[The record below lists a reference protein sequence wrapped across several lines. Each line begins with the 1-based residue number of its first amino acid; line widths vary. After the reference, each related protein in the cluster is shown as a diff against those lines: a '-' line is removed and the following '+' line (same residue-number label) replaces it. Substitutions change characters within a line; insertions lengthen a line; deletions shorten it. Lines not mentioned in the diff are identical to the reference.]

1 VGLRSKLIG
10 KVPTISYEALLPD
23 KLFELGAGIAIGLL
37 VAWVYV
43 LLWKVRY
50 TALVRGD
57 AVQRSLAVTAGKVHE
72 QLIAYLPGFPY
83 NPKDVRFL
91 GGPVDLVV
99 FDGLAEGRLRR
110 IVFMEVKTGGSTLT
124 ARERDV
130 RDVVQSGEVEWAELR
145 VARPVASGA
154 A

>member
-1 VGLRSKLIG
+1 VFTLI
-10 KVPTISYEALLPD
+10 
-23 KLFELGAGIAIGLL
+23 AGIAIGLL
-37 VAWVYV
+37 VAWVYF
-43 LLWKVRY
+43 LIWKVRY
-50 TALVRGD
+50 TTSVRQD
-57 AVQRSLAVTAGKVHE
+57 AVQRSQAVTAGKVHE
-72 QLIAYLPGFPY
+72 QLIPYLPAFPY

-110 IVFMEVKTGGSTLT
+110 IVFLEVKTGASSLT
-124 ARERDV
+124 SRERSV
-130 RDVVQSGEVEWAELR
+130 RDVVQAREVEWAELR